1 MHRFTASH
9 RARAQVLWGEVK
21 KQFPSDIPYEVVRE
35 EVLRRLTEEEERR
48 TRREAMESLSP
59 GIVADEEENSPPAKR
74 PCSRA
79 PPHLSRRAAAGC
91 VCGGDDALRSHRTK
105 SRRGYERAF
114 SWLLRGATGGA
125 SVARRRST
133 ARDHTPTRLTEL
145 ERLGDTA
152 WRFQATSPPS
162 PRRPRVGAGE
172 GFAAGLVVAF
182 QSLTRGGATR
192 THHC

>member
-74 PCSRA
+74 PCSRCSSSPLA
-79 PPHLSRRAAAGC
+79 TRR
-91 VCGGDDALRSHRTK
+91 GGRKKKVVAMTPLRSHRIEEQE
-105 SRRGYERAF
+105 GYMSDVEP
-114 SWLLRGATGGA
+114 SLWLLPA
-125 SVARRRST
+125 V
-133 ARDHTPTRLTEL
+133 
-145 ERLGDTA
+145 
-152 WRFQATSPPS
+152 PP
-162 PRRPRVGAGE
+162 AG
-172 GFAAGLVVAF
+172 
-182 QSLTRGGATR
+182 R
-192 THHC
+192 